1 MAPSVREGRGGGEAR
16 SGEKIQGAWPWGDG
30 RSVCVRLRDM
40 RVPLVVHVTHVLCF
54 SLLSPHPVLRTHNL
68 TVLPSHNSTFV
79 RTNDSAYSNLSATV
93 GEHLHPPVPCSVASG
108 STRSLEPGSVGLCG
122 KALRLG
128 GRSGLRSETRRA
140 GKKRFTLGPDVVPLP
155 NRKTLMLISISDQG
169 LPSQLLVFRPRR
181 TRDTF

>member
-93 GEHLHPPVPCSVASG
+93 GEHLHLPSRVLSRRDLQGVWSPVPLGSAGRRFVSAGDLASG
-108 STRSLEPGSVGLCG
+108 PRPGVL
-122 KALRLG
+122 
-128 GRSGLRSETRRA
+128 GRSASRW
-140 GKKRFTLGPDVVPLP
+140 V
-155 NRKTLMLISISDQG
+155 
-169 LPSQLLVFRPRR
+169 R
-181 TRDTF
+181 T